1 MKKTAFRNLCNR
13 HGHNNPVNIEEALIV
28 LLESQKG
35 KMISVPEQDGGRT
48 GLVEYLTGRES
59 ISVIRTD
66 RNNSESYISALRL
79 DREGQISINV
89 YDYYEASFRVIS
101 IRNLEDSRDAMRFA
115 IEFAVFDEENVTKNA
130 GNLTDKQLEALDEFL
145 AAAERLNNEGVSLIW
160 DEEGNNLCAANRDA
174 MRDHSFFRVEPD
186 GEVPEGALLLSETA
200 TNSLDIEMSY
210 MSNDY
215 DLYYF
220 LAAEDEKT

>member
-115 IEFAVFDEENVTKNA
+115 LEFAVFDEENVTKNA

-220 LAAEDEKT
+220 LAAENEKA

>member
-115 IEFAVFDEENVTKNA
+115 LEFAVFDEENVTKNA
-130 GNLTDKQLEALDEFL
+130 GNLTDRQLEALDEFL

-220 LAAEDEKT
+220 LAAEDEKA

>member
-115 IEFAVFDEENVTKNA
+115 LEFAVFDEENVTKNA

-220 LAAEDEKT
+220 LAAEDEKA

>member
-13 HGHNNPVNIEEALIV
+13 HGHNNPVNVEEALIV
-28 LLESQKG
+28 LLESQKE

-101 IRNLEDSRDAMRFA
+101 ISNLEDSRDAMRFA
-115 IEFAVFDEENVTKNA
+115 LEFAVFDEENITKNA

-174 MRDHSFFRVEPD
+174 MRNHSFFRVEPD

-220 LAAEDEKT
+220 LAAEDEKA

>member
-115 IEFAVFDEENVTKNA
+115 LEFAVFDEENVTKNA
-130 GNLTDKQLEALDEFL
+130 RNLTDKQLEALDEFL

-186 GEVPEGALLLSETA
+186 SKVPEGALLLSETA

-220 LAAEDEKT
+220 LAAEDEKA

>member
-220 LAAEDEKT
+220 LAAEDEKA

>member
-115 IEFAVFDEENVTKNA
+115 LEFAVFDEENITKNA
-130 GNLTDKQLEALDEFL
+130 GNLTDRQLEALDEFL

-220 LAAEDEKT
+220 LAAENEKA